1 LQGKKLGVV
10 WATWVGCFWLITT
23 IIWKTALNETFLK
36 VFATNELLRLRLL

>member
-1 LQGKKLGVV
+1 MG

-23 IIWKTALNETFLK
+23 IIGKTARNETFLK